1 MPPEGP
7 RQSALP
13 APGHLPALDGV
24 RALAV
29 LAVLLYH
36 GDIAAL
42 PGGFLGVD
50 LFFVLSGYLVS
61 ALLAAEFERTA
72 GIRLDSFYWRR
83 ARRLLPALLVLLIT
97 LGAMVPRLLPDAAA
111 ALRADTL
118 AALAYAANWWFIWNG
133 TSYFDT
139 LGRPPLLQH
148 LWSLAIEEQFYLC
161 WPLLLGWALRR
172 GGRRLVAI
180 VSILLAALSTGWMA
194 WLAVRAD
201 WPASGDPSR
210 LYFGT
215 DTHAMGLFVGAAFAM
230 LWRPWRAASTPHWAA
245 RLGWNLVGLLSL
257 GLVLGAFLF
266 IEEQAPLMFRGGYLL
281 VAVVAGVLVASA
293 ARPDGFF
300 VKALAWAPLRWL
312 GERSYSLYLWHWP
325 IFVCLRPG
333 LDVSLDSTDAL
344 ALRLGLTALC
354 AELSYRW
361 VEHPLRT
368 GALGRLRR
376 QWQLAGWPARAMLA
390 VRTGGMFA
398 ALLVGTALAARGLLQ
413 APSLPFAGLSADV
426 AQAIGIEPGKALP
439 VARVEAPTAL
449 SQLPV
454 RPVMPAAPEVG
465 FAEVMEPSASTAEP
479 LVDAPAPATGLTA
492 KPAAALAPTTHPVA
506 TSSLTAIGDSVLLG
520 ARHALQ
526 KSIADAETDAEVGR
540 QAAVV
545 LTRLQKLRETRL
557 LADQVLVHLGTN
569 GVVTEPQLRA
579 ALDGLRDRARVV
591 VVNAA
596 APRRWVAPNNA
607 LIDRVLT
614 DYGNVVLADWARVAD
629 GHPEFFVSDGVHLSP
644 SGQRAFVGEIVRA
657 LASPLARHTPA
668 ARPTRPLE
676 ATSQAAASA
685 SAEPSNGAPARV
697 F

>member
-1 MPPEGP
+1 MTPEGP
-7 RQSALP
+7 LPPARTMPVMP
-13 APGHLPALDGV
+13 APGHLPGLDGV
-24 RALAV
+24 RAIAV

-61 ALLAAEFERTA
+61 ALLTAEFERTA
-72 GIRLDSFYWRR
+72 ALRLGAFYWRR
-83 ARRLLPALLVLLIT
+83 ARRLLPALLVMLIT
-97 LGAMVPRLLPDAAA
+97 LGALVPRLLPDAAA
-111 ALRADTL
+111 ALREDAL

-133 TSYFDT
+133 ASYFDT

-172 GGRRLVAI
+172 GGRRLVAT
-180 VSILLAALSTGWMA
+180 VSISLAVLSTGWMA

-230 LWRPWRAASTPHWAA
+230 LWSPWRVAATPHWAA

-257 GLVLGAFLF
+257 GLVLGTFLF

-281 VAVVAGVLVASA
+281 VALVAGVLVASA
-293 ARPDGFF
+293 ARPDGVF
-300 VKALAWAPLRWL
+300 VAALAWAPLRWL
-312 GERSYSLYLWHWP
+312 GERSYALYLWHWP
-325 IFVCLRPG
+325 IFVSLRPG
-333 LDVSLDSTDAL
+333 LDVAL
-344 ALRLGLTALC
+344 EPTGALVLRLGLTALC

-368 GALGRLRR
+368 GALGRVKRR
-376 QWQLAGWPARAMLA
+376 WQVAGLSVRVMLA
-390 VRTGGMFA
+390 LRTGGMVA
-398 ALLVGTALAARGLLQ
+398 ALLVATALAASGLWH
-413 APSLPFAGLSADV
+413 APSLPAGLSPDV
-426 AQAIGIEPGKALP
+426 AQALGIEPGKAPP
-439 VARVEAPTAL
+439 VARVEAPAAPAL
-449 SQLPV
+449 MPV
-454 RPVMPAAPEVG
+454 RPVMRETPELG
-465 FAEVMEPSASTAEP
+465 FAEVMAPPAPVAEP
-479 LVDAPAPATGLTA
+479 LVDAPAPASGPTT
-492 KPAAALAPTTHPVA
+492 PAPTSHPLA
-506 TSSLTAIGDSVLLG
+506 TGSLTAIGDSVLLG
-520 ARHALQ
+520 ARHALE
-526 KSIADAETDAEVGR
+526 KSIADAQTDAEVGR
-540 QAAVV
+540 QAAAL
-545 LTRLQKLRETRL
+545 LTRLQKLRETWL

-579 ALDGLRDRARVV
+579 ALDGLRDRTRVV

-614 DYGNVVLADWARVAD
+614 DYGNAVLADWASVAD
-629 GHPEFFVSDGVHLSP
+629 GHPEFFVSDGVHLSA
-644 SGQRAFVGEIVRA
+644 SGQRAFVGEILRA
-657 LASPLARHTPA
+657 LASPLARQTPPT
-668 ARPTRPLE
+668 RPARPLE

-685 SAEPSNGAPARV
+685 SAEPAGGAPAHV